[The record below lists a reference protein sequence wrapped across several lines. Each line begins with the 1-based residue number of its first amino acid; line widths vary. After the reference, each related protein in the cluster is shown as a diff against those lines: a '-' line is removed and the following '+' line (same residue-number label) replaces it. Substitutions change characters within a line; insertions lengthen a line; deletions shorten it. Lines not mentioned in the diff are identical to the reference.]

1 MYLMTTA
8 LAMEYIPKRMCELG
22 YGDAYT
28 LRMRHMVLQPCEVRK
43 ISIYNQLCILT
54 EPYCELRVESMTGI
68 FDLTEDLA
76 NELQY
81 EHRGDIT
88 ITNYSIFINHLRF
101 IQVIPKF
108 CKPLCP

>member
-1 MYLMTTA
+1 MTTA

-22 YGDAYT
+22 YGEAYT
-28 LRMRHMVLQPCEVRK
+28 LRLRHLILQPGETREL
-43 ISIYNQLCILT
+43 SLYNKLFILV
-54 EPYCELRVESMTGI
+54 EPYNNMRIESMTGL
-68 FDLTEDLA
+68 FDLSEDLA

-88 ITNYSIFINHLRF
+88 ILNHSIFLNHLRF

-108 CKPLCP
+108 CKPLCR